1 MINLTNS
8 NQYIEAAK
16 IAAEAASKNTELTLK
31 VSIVAAII
39 ALLGTG
45 ISAYISY
52 RSSRRTTL
60 IETISAQ
67 RIQWVN
73 RLRDKFVEFNKLINE
88 FSYSIYESVE
98 KKYVTTF
105 DYKTKFHDLRAV
117 GNHIS
122 LLLNP
127 NENYS
132 EELSNEIK
140 KMFDILLEQDAYKV
154 ELYQNCYSRIEL
166 IQQVILKAEWKRIK
180 EETKKGRELTE
191 SEIEKIYNE
200 KAISMNLI

>member
-1 MINLTNS
+1 MTNS

-140 KMFDILLEQDAYKV
+140 K
-154 ELYQNCYSRIEL
+154 CL
-166 IQQVILKAEWKRIK
+166 IYCLSKTLIKLSFIKAVILE
-180 EETKKGRELTE
+180 
-191 SEIEKIYNE
+191 
-200 KAISMNLI
+200 